1 MVSPI
6 ASAPTD
12 FGPLAAPLPPI
23 SGPTGGMFGGGKFG
37 LKEAIAAGLAG
48 FVARRNPMA
57 MQGIMQALMMRQKQK
72 QDEYQRQQ
80 DRADKFTDFQKQ
92 YDYELAHPK
101 PISNDTV
108 NDYNFWKQT
117 LPPDQSQTWLQNRID
132 PPQLMQVPG
141 VGIVSIPRQAQPQA
155 APTAPVGKLTPYN
168 GGPSLGG
175 SGGFL

>member
-1 MVSPI
+1 MF
-6 ASAPTD
+6 ASTD
-12 FGPLAAPLPPI
+12 TGPLAQPLPPI
-23 SGPTGGMFGGGKFG
+23 HGGGMFGGGG
-37 LKEAIAAGLAG
+37 GWQNALMAALAG
-48 FVARRNPMA
+48 FNARRNPQLA
-57 MQGIMQALMMRQKQK
+57 ASMMNNLQ
-72 QDEYQRQQ
+72 EAQRYKR
-80 DRADKFTDFQKQ
+80 DRADKEADRQAAYQQQIDLYNYK
-92 YDYELAHPK
+92 LGHPE
-101 PISNDTV
+101 PPNNDTV

-117 LPPDQSQTWLQNRID
+117 LPPDQFQTWLQNRID